1 MHKIVS
7 VCWTVACIYLLLDFL
22 NTSYPCGG
30 GGGGGGGGESGG
42 GGRGGGGNGKDDDDG
57 RSIMPRTVYSD
68 VLS

>member
-1 MHKIVS
+1 MS
-7 VCWTVACIYLLLDFL
+7 AGQLLVFTYFILDFL